1 MDQEDGIKE
10 KIHHKVMKGITDQEN
25 TLNLIHNKR
34 KKSLNIEDKD
44 KKVILK
50 INHLLKS
57 QIDLMIDHCLQ
68 ILLSR
73 KEIEKKTK
81 VENIKVQ
88 KIIKSQ
94 NLIKKVIEIRISTI
108 TKNIQKKEIIVP
120 PHHLRKNRH

>member
-1 MDQEDGIKE
+1 MGQEDGTKE

-34 KKSLNIEDKD
+34 KKSLNIEEKD

-50 INHLLKS
+50 INHLLKN

-88 KIIKSQ
+88 NIIKSQ
-94 NLIKKVIEIRISTI
+94 NLIKKVIEIKISTI
-108 TKNIQKKEIIVP
+108 TKNIQKKEIIVT

>member
-1 MDQEDGIKE
+1 MGQEDGTKE
-10 KIHHKVMKGITDQEN
+10 KIHLKVMKGITDQEN

-94 NLIKKVIEIRISTI
+94 NLIKKVIEIKISTI
-108 TKNIQKKEIIVP
+108 TKNIQKKEIIVT